1 MHAFINSPDTVLI
14 LDEVQENKAIYER
27 IRTFNRSLDCHVIF
41 TGSNLKL
48 AQDYFQPAGDCISM
62 TMYPLSFEEYINY
75 FGGYEYYQ
83 KNSISTICKE
93 KYQWFQDLY
102 SVYLRVGGYPEIF

>member
-83 KNSISTICKE
+83 KIR
-93 KYQWFQDLY
+93 F
-102 SVYLRVGGYPEIF
+102 LRFVRKNINGFKIFIVCI